1 MDIDLRDIEKGA
13 LPEILPRFY
22 PNSIS
27 YLSELNDFRMYAEV
41 WSNKKSKENAKRM
54 EIGHAGYMKTLEFG
68 ERKQKRKSDKVRFD
82 YFVVA
87 NSINYIAKGGKAYA
101 YIQMGGIQ
109 TNSFFNKIIKADRR
123 LFKIQSLH
131 PSSDFHSEGYLPKTF
146 DIDLKDLDL
155 QPDKKTNKYCFE
167 LSTNS
172 IMNANYHQRKF
183 LLQIFG
189 EEAFD
194 EKMQLLHKVD
204 RKYIRCLFENPE
216 IFNRNTSTSNTISRL
231 CVAWPFLETIVF
243 DFAGTLEYYKE
254 VCLLGTLIKAEE
266 EIESGEGLKTS
277 RIDNYA

>member
-13 LPEILPRFY
+13 LPGILPRFY

-41 WSNKKSKENAKRM
+41 WSNKKSKENARRM

-68 ERKQKRKSDKVRFD
+68 EREQKRKSDKVRFD

-87 NSINYIAKGGKAYA
+87 DSINYISKGGKASA

-109 TNSFFNKIIKADRR
+109 TNSFFNKIIKANRG

-146 DIDLKDLDL
+146 EEILEDLNL

-167 LSTNS
+167 IATNS
-172 IMNANYHQRKF
+172 VMNANYSQRMF
-183 LLQIFG
+183 LMKIFG
-189 EEAFD
+189 EDAFA

-204 RKYIRCLFENPE
+204 RKYIRCLFENPA
-216 IFNRNTSTSNTISRL
+216 IFKRNTSMSNTISRL

-254 VCLLGTLIKAEE
+254 ICLLGTLIKTEE
-266 EIESGEGLKTS
+266 ETGSEEGLGTP
-277 RIDNYA
+277 RIDGYA